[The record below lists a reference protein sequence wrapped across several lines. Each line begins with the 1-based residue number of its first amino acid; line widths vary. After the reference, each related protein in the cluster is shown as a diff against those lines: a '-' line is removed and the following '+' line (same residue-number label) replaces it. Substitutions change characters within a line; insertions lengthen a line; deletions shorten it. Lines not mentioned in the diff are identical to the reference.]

1 VTRFIDQAITRS
13 RTVILA
19 LVFITLAGASVYR
32 SIPKEAQPDVEIPY
46 IYVSISH
53 EGISPEDAERLLVR
67 PMEQEMRSLEGVKE
81 MTASAYEGGANVTVE
96 FYAGISTDAA
106 IQDVREKVDL
116 AKAELPSETDEPT
129 VNEVKISRLDPM
141 LVLNLAGSVPERTLI
156 YMARDLREKIE
167 AVPGV
172 LEVDMAGD
180 REELMEVVV
189 DPLAMESYGL
199 TQAELFQLVDR
210 NNRLVAAGALEGSQG
225 RFPVKVPGVF
235 ETAEDVLRLPV
246 KVDRDRVVHFGD
258 IASVRRTFK
267 DATTYARI
275 DGRPAIAME
284 VVKRAGANIIDTIE
298 QVRRVVAEEQKIWPS
313 TVSVTYSRDKSRDI
327 RNRLDDLQ
335 NNVLSAVLLVFI
347 VIIGILGFRNAL
359 LVGIAIP
366 GSFLTAIL
374 LLGIGGLTIN
384 MVVLFSLIM
393 SVGMLVDGAIVVTEL
408 ADRKMAEGLERSA
421 AYSEAARRMAWP
433 IIASTA
439 TTIAAFAPLVFW
451 PGVTGEFMKYLP
463 LTLIATLSSSLL
475 MALIFV
481 PTLGSL
487 FGRSGAVSQQA
498 RRQLAAAEMG
508 DLATIGGFTGGYLAF
523 LRRGLRHP
531 WLSIV
536 GVTGILIVVF
546 LLYGRFGKGVEFFPT
561 VEPEFA
567 RIEIVARGDLS
578 VDEKDALVRQ
588 VERRVLDMPEFE
600 TLYARTGGGE
610 REDQIGVLQI
620 QFVDWKF
627 RRPAADVLQEVRDR
641 TADIPGI
648 IIETQAPRAGPGGD
662 KPIALELSSRDPQA
676 LEAMVGRVRAVLDD
690 IPGLEDVDD
699 DRPLPGIEWQIG
711 VDRAQAARFG
721 ADVSLV
727 GNTIQLVTNGIK
739 IGEYRPDDADEEID
753 IRVRYPAHAR
763 SLDQLDTLRVPSGSG
778 PIPISN
784 FVERTPSQTVSTIS
798 RTDMR
803 RTMSVTAD
811 VAPGVLA
818 DAKSREIG
826 AALEEQIDWDPR
838 VSLKV
843 RGDREDQDEAS
854 RFLQQAMVAAI
865 FIIAIILVT
874 QFNSLFQAFL
884 ILTAVLFST
893 GGVLLG
899 HMLMQRPFGIVMS
912 GIGVI
917 SLAGIVVNNNIVLI
931 DTFNQL
937 RRRGM
942 ETVEAVMR
950 TCAQRLRPVLLTTV
964 TTILGLMPMVLG
976 INVNLIDRE
985 ITIGG
990 PSAQWW
996 VQLSS
1001 SVAGGLAFA
1010 TILTLLL
1017 TPALIVAQARV
1028 ERKWR
1033 RFRGRRSGEW
1043 TERPA
1048 N

>member
-1 VTRFIDQAITRS
+1 MTRFIDQAISRS
-13 RTVILA
+13 RTVLLA
-19 LVFITLAGASVYR
+19 LVFITLAGTSVYR

-53 EGISPEDAERLLVR
+53 EGISPEDSERLLVR

-96 FYAGISTDAA
+96 FYAGVSTDKA

-116 AKAELPSETDEPT
+116 AKSKLPSDTDEPT
-129 VNEVKISRLDPM
+129 VNEVKISRIDPM
-141 LVLNLAGSVPERTLI
+141 LVMNLAGSVPERTLI
-156 YMARDLREKIE
+156 YMARDLKEKIE
-167 AVPGV
+167 GIPGV

-210 NNRLVAAGALEGSQG
+210 NNRLVAAGALEGAKG

-235 ETAEDVLRLPV
+235 ETAEDVLNLPV

-258 IASVRRTFK
+258 IAEVRRTFK

-284 VVKRAGANIIDTIE
+284 VVKRAGANIIDTIA
-298 QVRRVVAEEQKIWPS
+298 QVREVVAQEQKLWPD
-313 TVSVTYSRDKSRDI
+313 TVTVTYSRDKSRDI
-327 RNRLDDLQ
+327 RNRLNDLQ

-347 VIIGILGFRNAL
+347 VIIGILGFRNAI

-374 LLGIGGLTIN
+374 LLGIGGFTIN

-421 AYSEAARRMAWP
+421 AYAEAARRMAWP

-439 TTIAAFAPLVFW
+439 TTVAAFAPLVFW

-475 MALIFV
+475 MALVFV
-481 PTLGSL
+481 PTLGSI
-487 FGRSGAVSQQA
+487 FGRSGAVNEHA

-508 DLATIGGFTGGYLAF
+508 DLGTIGGFTGGYLAF

-531 WLSIV
+531 WLSIA
-536 GVTGILIVVF
+536 GVTGILVLVF
-546 LLYGRFGKGVEFFPT
+546 ILYGRFGKGVEFFPD

-567 RIEIVARGDLS
+567 RIEILARGDLS
-578 VDEKDALVRQ
+578 VDEKDSLVRQ
-588 VERRVLDMPEFE
+588 VERRILDMPEFE
-600 TLYARTGGGE
+600 SLYARTGGGQG

-620 QFVDWKF
+620 QFVDWKS
-627 RRPAADVLQEVRDR
+627 RRPSAGILQEIRDR

-648 IIETQAPRAGPGGD
+648 VIETATPRAGPGGD
-662 KPIALELSSRDPQA
+662 KPIALELSSRDARA
-676 LEAMVGRVRAVLDD
+676 LEAMVGQVRAVLDG

-699 DRPLPGIEWQIG
+699 DRPLPGIEWRIG

-763 SLDQLDTLRVPSGSG
+763 SLDQLDTLRVPSDSG

-784 FVERTPSQTVSTIS
+784 FVERTPSQKVSTID

-826 AALEEQIDWDPR
+826 EALKEIDWDPR
-838 VSLKV
+838 VALKV

-854 RFLQQAMVAAI
+854 QFLQKAMVAAI

-937 RRRGM
+937 RRKGI
-942 ETVEAVMR
+942 ETTEAVMR

-976 INVNLIDRE
+976 ININLIERE
-985 ITIGG
+985 ITVGG

-1017 TPALIVAQARV
+1017 TPALIVAQSRL
-1028 ERKWR
+1028 ESRWR
-1033 RFRGRRSGEW
+1033 RFRKGREAGW
-1043 TERPA
+1043 TPRA
-1048 N
+1048 AS